1 MKTYSNLVLILALV
15 IGLTFSFILAWSF
28 YDLETRSITA
38 QFKQDVDDQISS
50 IEREI
55 NLNFEA
61 VYALKG
67 LYDSSEYVTAAEFT
81 RFSSAILARH
91 PNIQALEWIP
101 KISHN
106 DRSTYETQRKNDF
119 PEFSVTERSRQGKM
133 VIANDRAEYFPVYYV
148 EPFLGNESAL
158 GFDLASNP
166 RRLEALIASQKSGKL
181 VSTASIT
188 LVQETS
194 NQKGFLAFLPVYQG
208 RPTTLDQRA
217 ESLLGF
223 VLGVFRIGDLVKNSV
238 SHSSQRD
245 INFTLID
252 VETSPP
258 EELYRYDVPLT
269 DVTETSTIQY
279 QTGLTPLGDR
289 QWNILAS
296 PTTKYF
302 YEHRSSTPFTIF
314 LLVSVFI
321 FFGIAYIFLLT
332 QHSASIEKAV
342 LERTLE
348 LNNAKNELERMT
360 LVDGLTGVANRR
372 HFDSYLEQEW
382 ARATRY
388 KQPISLIM
396 IDIDYFKQFNDHYGH
411 LPGDSCLKIVASTV
425 EDTVQR
431 ASDLVA
437 RFGGE
442 EFAIILPNIEDAYVL
457 AELCRE
463 NIEKA
468 NIAHERSKVADHI
481 TVSLGCATLIP
492 DKEMKLNSL
501 ISRADQ
507 ALYEAKHS
515 GRNQT
520 CVL

>member
-1 MKTYSNLVLILALV
+1 M
-15 IGLTFSFILAWSF
+15 
-28 YDLETRSITA
+28 
-38 QFKQDVDDQISS
+38 
-50 IEREI
+50 
-55 NLNFEA
+55 
-61 VYALKG
+61 
-67 LYDSSEYVTAAEFT
+67 
-81 RFSSAILARH
+81 
-91 PNIQALEWIP
+91 
-101 KISHN
+101 
-106 DRSTYETQRKNDF
+106 
-119 PEFSVTERSRQGKM
+119 
-133 VIANDRAEYFPVYYV
+133 
-148 EPFLGNESAL
+148 
-158 GFDLASNP
+158 
-166 RRLEALIASQKSGKL
+166 
-181 VSTASIT
+181 
-188 LVQETS
+188 
-194 NQKGFLAFLPVYQG
+194 
-208 RPTTLDQRA
+208 
-217 ESLLGF
+217 
-223 VLGVFRIGDLVKNSV
+223 
-238 SHSSQRD
+238 
-245 INFTLID
+245 
-252 VETSPP
+252 
-258 EELYRYDVPLT
+258 
-269 DVTETSTIQY
+269 
-279 QTGLTPLGDR
+279 
-289 QWNILAS
+289 
-296 PTTKYF
+296 
-302 YEHRSSTPFTIF
+302 
-314 LLVSVFI
+314 
-321 FFGIAYIFLLT
+321 
-332 QHSASIEKAV
+332 

-492 DKEMKLNSL
+492 DKDMKLNSL